1 MNISMQY
8 NFARAVPAMALIGSV
23 FAGVVT
29 GGHRFRSHPG
39 CFRWWPAVGE
49 PERQQSE

>member
-23 FAGVVT
+23 FLPVSSQAAIALIA
-29 GGHRFRSHPG
+29 PG
-39 CFRWWPAVGE
+39 LFSMVACSR
-49 PERQQSE
+49 